1 MSGDAFLDRCGV
13 DLEEAFFKKQNLEL
27 LKQIQER
34 VARENQEELLATVT
48 GIQDKAI
55 LGHLVELGVTGDKA
69 AVMAM
74 MPLVHVAWCDG
85 SLAPNERDAIMKAA
99 AESGIQAGSPG
110 LPILE
115 QWLSERP
122 SSKLIESWKAY
133 VGALGQKLSVEERL
147 VLRDRILG
155 QAQAI
160 ADSAG
165 GFLGMAARISA
176 KEKSALAE
184 LAQAFE

>member
-1 MSGDAFLDRCGV
+1 MSGDTFLDRCGV

-34 VARENQEELLATVT
+34 VARENQEEVLATVT

-55 LGHLVELGVTGDKA
+55 LSHLVELGVTGDKA

-74 MPLVHVAWCDG
+74 VPLVHVAWCDG
-85 SLAPNERDAIMKAA
+85 TLAANERDAILKAA

-122 SSKLIESWKAY
+122 SAKLMESWKGY
-133 VGALGQKLSVEERL
+133 VSALGQKLSPEERA

-165 GFLGMAARISA
+165 GFLGIAARVSP
-176 KEKSALAE
+176 KEKAAIAE
-184 LAQAFE
+184 LEAAFK